1 MFKLL
6 KYASLVSIWSG
17 FQLEGLYEGWK
28 KGNRIVSCEIMCLLS
43 LTKFGDIVFLMVDLI
58 GDIYLHICAGQERRD
73 STAKVEDRRSQ
84 QILCSKTSETWLGRR
99 MIICHWISLFNFFAR
114 ESFCWVGL
122 VLVSSHIIE
131 IQSTQSVVVIL
142 VCCMQ
147 IPAY

>member
-1 MFKLL
+1 M
-6 KYASLVSIWSG
+6 
-17 FQLEGLYEGWK
+17 EGLYEGWK

-99 MIICHWISLFNFFAR
+99 MIICHWISPCIKSYYRNPIHTVCSSYTCLLHANTCLLTAVLCCRVFFHNVIQ
-114 ESFCWVGL
+114 SS
-122 VLVSSHIIE
+122 VSSR
-131 IQSTQSVVVIL
+131 VIR
-142 VCCMQ
+142 
-147 IPAY
+147 